1 MFQVVNQKS
10 IGAFNTIFG
19 PSIKAVLTLSSKTAE
34 MASILPTII
43 GASADSR
50 NVNFQDLVLKH
61 LKNSTVEVPAQG
73 YELETGWEFSLN
85 DPVKR
90 DAILD
95 WAKKNSIN
103 TEVAP
108 NKLEKA
114 IFDAM
119 LFGEG
124 TAVHEE
130 NLYMYMTPIK
140 PQDYIL
146 WRLALLTSTVAN
158 KPEDVEKSTNIRFYL
173 HSIEDVKR
181 MKDAKTKAVVNT
193 ATKLAQ
199 LFTGDESSYK
209 RIRNMLICNAPAD
222 TLQMIKMEHGDL
234 QTAVAELSQTN
245 ADAFISLFDNKNVEA
260 MAQVGGL
267 LVLNS
272 VDEPERYSTYF
283 MKIDGVKFRQKV
295 VPGDTIIFR
304 VEMLAP
310 IRRGISTMKGY
321 AFVGEKVVCEAE
333 FMAQIVKNK

>member
-158 KPEDVEKSTNIRFYL
+158 KPEDV
-173 HSIEDVKR
+173 KR

-222 TLQMIKMEHGDL
+222 TLQIIKMEHGDL

-260 MAQVGGL
+260 MAQVYKL
-267 LVLNS
+267 LAAQVITKDGDNYFDTVRPEVVLGSSIEGVMAFLAAPENVEYKAQLFTAYKAS
-272 VDEPERYSTYF
+272 V
-283 MKIDGVKFRQKV
+283 I
-295 VPGDTIIFR
+295 
-304 VEMLAP
+304 
-310 IRRGISTMKGY
+310 
-321 AFVGEKVVCEAE
+321 
-333 FMAQIVKNK
+333 N

>member
-181 MKDAKTKAVVNT
+181 MKDAKTKVVVNT

-222 TLQMIKMEHGDL
+222 TLQIIKMEHGDL
-234 QTAVAELSQTN
+234 QTAIAELSQTN
-245 ADAFISLFDNKNVEA
+245 ADAFISLFDNKNVEV
-260 MAQVGGL
+260 MAQVYKL
-267 LVLNS
+267 LAAQVITKDGDNYFDTVRPEVVLGSSIEGVMAFLAAPENVEYKAQLFTAYKAS
-272 VDEPERYSTYF
+272 V
-283 MKIDGVKFRQKV
+283 I
-295 VPGDTIIFR
+295 
-304 VEMLAP
+304 
-310 IRRGISTMKGY
+310 
-321 AFVGEKVVCEAE
+321 
-333 FMAQIVKNK
+333 N

>member
-61 LKNSTVEVPAQG
+61 LKNSTIEVPAQG

-103 TEVAP
+103 TEVAS

-173 HSIEDVKR
+173 HLS
-181 MKDAKTKAVVNT
+181 
-193 ATKLAQ
+193 
-199 LFTGDESSYK
+199 
-209 RIRNMLICNAPAD
+209 LIH
-222 TLQMIKMEHGDL
+222 I
-234 QTAVAELSQTN
+234 
-245 ADAFISLFDNKNVEA
+245 
-260 MAQVGGL
+260 
-267 LVLNS
+267 
-272 VDEPERYSTYF
+272 
-283 MKIDGVKFRQKV
+283 
-295 VPGDTIIFR
+295 
-304 VEMLAP
+304 
-310 IRRGISTMKGY
+310 
-321 AFVGEKVVCEAE
+321 
-333 FMAQIVKNK
+333 

>member
-119 LFGEG
+119 L
-124 TAVHEE
+124 
-130 NLYMYMTPIK
+130 
-140 PQDYIL
+140 
-146 WRLALLTSTVAN
+146 
-158 KPEDVEKSTNIRFYL
+158 
-173 HSIEDVKR
+173 
-181 MKDAKTKAVVNT
+181 
-193 ATKLAQ
+193 
-199 LFTGDESSYK
+199 
-209 RIRNMLICNAPAD
+209 
-222 TLQMIKMEHGDL
+222 
-234 QTAVAELSQTN
+234 
-245 ADAFISLFDNKNVEA
+245 
-260 MAQVGGL
+260 
-267 LVLNS
+267 
-272 VDEPERYSTYF
+272 
-283 MKIDGVKFRQKV
+283 
-295 VPGDTIIFR
+295 
-304 VEMLAP
+304 
-310 IRRGISTMKGY
+310 
-321 AFVGEKVVCEAE
+321 
-333 FMAQIVKNK
+333 

>member
-61 LKNSTVEVPAQG
+61 LKNST
-73 YELETGWEFSLN
+73 
-85 DPVKR
+85 VKR

-222 TLQMIKMEHGDL
+222 TLQIIKMEHGDL

-260 MAQVGGL
+260 MAQVYKL
-267 LVLNS
+267 LAAQVITKDGDNYFDTVRPEVVLGSSIEGVMAFLAAPENVEYKAQLFTAYKAS
-272 VDEPERYSTYF
+272 V
-283 MKIDGVKFRQKV
+283 I
-295 VPGDTIIFR
+295 
-304 VEMLAP
+304 
-310 IRRGISTMKGY
+310 
-321 AFVGEKVVCEAE
+321 
-333 FMAQIVKNK
+333 N

>member
-130 NLYMYMTPIK
+130 NL
-140 PQDYIL
+140 
-146 WRLALLTSTVAN
+146 
-158 KPEDVEKSTNIRFYL
+158 
-173 HSIEDVKR
+173 
-181 MKDAKTKAVVNT
+181 
-193 ATKLAQ
+193 
-199 LFTGDESSYK
+199 
-209 RIRNMLICNAPAD
+209 
-222 TLQMIKMEHGDL
+222 
-234 QTAVAELSQTN
+234 LSR
-245 ADAFISLFDNKNVEA
+245 K
-260 MAQVGGL
+260 
-267 LVLNS
+267 
-272 VDEPERYSTYF
+272 
-283 MKIDGVKFRQKV
+283 
-295 VPGDTIIFR
+295 IIFFGVLLYLLLLLLINR
-304 VEMLAP
+304 KMLRNLLIFGFTYIALKML
-310 IRRGISTMKGY
+310 S
-321 AFVGEKVVCEAE
+321 V
-333 FMAQIVKNK
+333 

>member
-1 MFQVVNQKS
+1 MIYSRKITLALKLNPTMFQVVNQKS

-43 GASADSR
+43 GASSDSR

-85 DPVKR
+85 DPIKR
-90 DAILD
+90 DAIFE

-103 TEVAP
+103 TDIDP

-119 LFGEG
+119 LFGDG
-124 TAVHEE
+124 IAVHEE

-140 PQDYIL
+140 PQDYII

-181 MKDAKTKAVVNT
+181 MKDAKTKTVVNT

-199 LFTGDESSYK
+199 LFTGDEASYK
-209 RIRNMLICNAPAD
+209 RIRNMLICNTPAD
-222 TLQMIKMEHGDL
+222 TLSIIKMEHGDL

-260 MAQVGGL
+260 MAQVYKL
-267 LVLNS
+267 LAAQVITKDGDNYFDTVRPEVVLGSSVEGVMAYLAAPENVEYKAQLFTAYKASVLN
-272 VDEPERYSTYF
+272 
-283 MKIDGVKFRQKV
+283 
-295 VPGDTIIFR
+295 
-304 VEMLAP
+304 
-310 IRRGISTMKGY
+310 
-321 AFVGEKVVCEAE
+321 
-333 FMAQIVKNK
+333 